1 MTNVTQKRLLAAAIA
16 GISTLSAHGVAAQE
30 KINVTVLS
38 GYTDRTAWVRTLKEF
53 WMPEVN
59 KRLAA
64 SGNYE
69 LNYLEAFG
77 TVVQPRGEFD
87 AIGNGIG
94 NIGLVVT
101 AFHTDKVPLS
111 SVSYVTPFVTVDL
124 ALTSEINDALTFS
137 IPEMQAGWEKFNL
150 EFVGHMGAIKSYN
163 VLSKDPIDSLDDFE
177 GIKVSGA
184 GLNLRWLEGLG
195 ATGVPTA
202 LPKFYQEVNSGVS
215 DALVGWADVVG
226 AFKLCEVAPH
236 FLSADMGAVSN
247 FAMVA
252 NKTWFDGLPAEVQ
265 TAIREVT
272 PEYRNL
278 LAEVTTAGDAN
289 GREACVAQGGSV
301 HEISAEMRQEWADTL
316 PNIAKEWASAID
328 GTGLPG
334 SDVLTAYMDLMRAA
348 DQPIARQW
356 DKE

>member
-1 MTNVTQKRLLAAAIA
+1 MNKTMNSRLRTATIA
-16 GISTLSAHGVAAQE
+16 CVSMLFVQGAMAQE
-30 KINVTVLS
+30 KINVTVMS
-38 GYTDRTAWVRTLKEF
+38 GYTDRTVWIKTLKDF

-59 KRLAA
+59 ARLAKT
-64 SGNYE
+64 GNYE

-77 TVVQPRGEFD
+77 SVVQPRGEFD

-124 ALTSEINDALTFS
+124 ALASEVNDELTFS
-137 IPEMQAGWEKFNL
+137 IDAMQAGWEKFNL
-150 EFVGHMGAIKSYN
+150 EFIGHMGAIKSYN
-163 VLSKDPIDSLDDFE
+163 VMSKEPIETLDDFK

-202 LPKFYQEVNSGVS
+202 LPKFYQEMSSGVS
-215 DALVGWADVVG
+215 DAMIGWADVVG
-226 AFKLCEVAPH
+226 AFKLCEVAPN

-252 NKTWFDGLPAEVQ
+252 NKPWFDALPEEVQ

-278 LAEVTTAGDAN
+278 LAKVSTEGDAN
-289 GREACVAQGGSV
+289 GREACIEQGGTITD
-301 HEISAEMRQEWADTL
+301 ISAEMRQEWADRL
-316 PNIAKEWASAID
+316 PNIAQEWAASID
-328 GTGLPG
+328 DAGLPG
-334 SDVLTAYMDLMRAA
+334 SEVLAAYMDKMRAA
-348 DQPIARQW
+348 NQPIARDW
-356 DKE
+356 DKQ

>member
-1 MTNVTQKRLLAAAIA
+1 MKKAKSRNLLVATVI
-16 GISTLSAHGVAAQE
+16 GMSAFSVQDAFAQE

-38 GYTDRTAWVRTLKEF
+38 GYTDRTAWVKTLKEF

-59 KRLAA
+59 KRLAET
-64 SGNYE
+64 GNYE
-69 LNYLEAFG
+69 LDYLEAFG

-111 SVSYVTPFVTVDL
+111 SISYVTPFVTVDL
-124 ALTSEINDALTFS
+124 ALTSEVNDALTFS
-137 IPEMQAGWEKFNL
+137 IPAMQAGWEKFGL
-150 EFVGHMGAIKSYN
+150 EFIGHMGAIKSYN
-163 VLSKDPIDSLDDFE
+163 VLSKEPIDRLDDFQ

-215 DALVGWADVVG
+215 DAMVGWADVVG

-252 NKTWFDGLPAEVQ
+252 NKTWFDGLPGEVQ

-272 PEYRNL
+272 PRYRDL
-278 LAEVTTAGDAN
+278 LAQVTTDGDAK
-289 GREACVAQGGSV
+289 GRDACVAQGGTI
-301 HEISAEMRQEWADTL
+301 HEISAEMRQEWADSL
-316 PNIAKEWASAID
+316 PNIAKEWSVALDDA
-328 GTGLPG
+328 GLPG
-334 SDVLTAYMDLMRAA
+334 TDVLAAYMDLMRKA

>member
-1 MTNVTQKRLLAAAIA
+1 MTNFATSTIGASLAAAVL
-16 GISTLSAHGVAAQE
+16 SLSAQNVAAQE
-30 KINVTVLS
+30 QINVTVMS
-38 GYTDRTAWVRTLKEF
+38 GYTDRTAWIRTLKEF

-59 KRLAA
+59 KRLAET
-64 SGNYE
+64 GNYK

-111 SVSYVTPFVTVDL
+111 SVSYVTPFVSVDL
-124 ALTSEINDALTFS
+124 ALTSEVNDALTFS
-137 IPEMQAGWEKFNL
+137 IPEMRDGWRRFGL
-150 EFVGHMGAIKSYN
+150 EFIGHMGSIKSYN
-163 VLSKDPIDSLDDFE
+163 VLSKEAIDSLDDFD

-247 FAMVA
+247 FALVA
-252 NKTWFDGLPAEVQ
+252 NKPWFDGLPEEVQ
-265 TAIREVT
+265 SVIREVT
-272 PEYRNL
+272 PEYRDL
-278 LAEVTTAGDAN
+278 LADVTTKGDAN
-289 GREACVAQGGSV
+289 GRDACVAQGGEI
-301 HEISAEMRQEWADTL
+301 HEVSAELRQNWADSL
-316 PNIAKEWASAID
+316 PNIAREWAAAAD
-328 GTGLPG
+328 GNGLPG
-334 SDVLTAYMDLMRAA
+334 SKVLEAYMDMMRDA